1 MIELAQ
7 DLRYA
12 VRSLNR
18 SKAVAATAILSLAL
32 GIGAN
37 TAIFS
42 LVNAILLRR
51 LPVPNSS
58 QLVELYTIGVEG
70 RNRQSFSWPMFEQIR
85 TTQQVFSGVF
95 AWYDGALENFEANGA
110 RYASVLDAVSGEFFS
125 TLGVQ
130 PLLGRLITPDDFS
143 SRGQVA
149 VLSYRAWQSRYAAD
163 RGVIGKTILIG
174 ARPMTIIGVTPPS
187 FYGDRMRDNPP
198 DFYIPMAMEPS
209 TSGAITTT
217 GSRSIAI
224 STPIT
229 TTSPTSTAG

>member
-1 MIELAQ
+1 MANLLQIQQHESCHYRESETKSHGPYLRSAPLSCYLGVWSAASGLKSTEKEFPMIELAQ

-42 LVNAILLRR
+42 LVNPILLRR

-95 AWYDGALENFEANGA
+95 AWYDGALENFEAKGA
-110 RYASVLDAVSGEFFS
+110 
-125 TLGVQ
+125 
-130 PLLGRLITPDDFS
+130 
-143 SRGQVA
+143 
-149 VLSYRAWQSRYAAD
+149 
-163 RGVIGKTILIG
+163 
-174 ARPMTIIGVTPPS
+174 
-187 FYGDRMRDNPP
+187 
-198 DFYIPMAMEPS
+198 
-209 TSGAITTT
+209 
-217 GSRSIAI
+217 
-224 STPIT
+224 
-229 TTSPTSTAG
+229 